1 MKLYLFLSK
10 KSRIMIYFDYNVKLS
25 NQNMCYIFL
34 TNFIRLINTYFKLI
48 LHLLFF
54 LLCLIYEQ

>member
-10 KSRIMIYFDYNVKLS
+10 KSRIMNYFDYNVKLS

-54 LLCLIYEQ
+54 